1 MTTPETYTTVDIV
14 AGVTVDIGR
23 APTPKGMQAGPPP
36 LMVRIHGPDYPDGWF
51 EAESDW
57 SSVQLATVLSNR
69 YIPSDV
75 ACACYEAGWRAEK
88 ARADD
93 LAAKLAEV
101 SRPCGRAR
109 PLPEGV
115 RGLFT
120 PPFKVDPSDPERLVD
135 SLGNI
140 AAGRMFY
147 NAHFDAWGRERFRH
161 LPYGNELYDAW
172 CEWFDMDA
180 EDGAEVARR
189 LNEAWRVTP

>member
-88 ARADD
+88 ARAD
-93 LAAKLAEV
+93 AAEK
-101 SRPCGRAR
+101 RAR
-109 PLPEGV
+109 ARELDMHEAQGLAWRLRREIRVFDSAQMTAMFGGAWREVEAIASLIRDEWDPWDFGDEPTTDRSRLREVHDHLTAHGLPA
-115 RGLFT
+115 L
-120 PPFKVDPSDPERLVD
+120 DRL
-135 SLGNI
+135 
-140 AAGRMFY
+140 
-147 NAHFDAWGRERFRH
+147 
-161 LPYGNELYDAW
+161 
-172 CEWFDMDA
+172 DA
-180 EDGAEVARR
+180 EDV
-189 LNEAWRVTP
+189 P